1 MEQNGNYDVVV
12 VGGGPAGVFFAYEML
27 QKNPNKKILLIE
39 QGKRVE
45 NRNCPESEVGKCTK
59 CKPCCN
65 ITCGFSGAGAF
76 SDGKLS
82 LYNPEDD
89 DIYVGGN
96 VHKYIGVDDTKKLI
110 DYTDDI
116 YLNFGATEGL
126 EGVGNRLEIAKIRKK
141 AENTGLELINIPI
154 RHLGTDKSHELYLK
168 IEKYLEDAGVTIL
181 FETTATDLIVKDNK
195 IKGVIF
201 SYKGIEKS
209 IFCSI
214 VVLAVGRVG
223 ANWMLGMCNK
233 HNIRT
238 NPGPIDIGIRY
249 ELPNEVMEDINK
261 YLYEGKLI
269 GKPNPFNDKVRT
281 FCQNPGGFVTTE
293 VYNDGITLVN
303 GHSCKDTKS
312 ENTNLALLVTLN
324 LEDINPMDY
333 AINIAKNV
341 NALTGGNII
350 VQRLIDFKSGK
361 RTWQEELENNSVIPT
376 LKAAKA
382 GDIGLAMPYRIYK
395 DIWEFIELMN
405 NVAPGFANPDNLL
418 YGPEIKFYSNKVE
431 LTKDFE
437 TSINGLY
444 AIGDGCG
451 LTRGLMMASVS
462 GVQLARVLS
471 EK

>member
-1 MEQNGNYDVVV
+1 
-12 VGGGPAGVFFAYEML
+12 
-27 QKNPNKKILLIE
+27 
-39 QGKRVE
+39 
-45 NRNCPESEVGKCTK
+45 
-59 CKPCCN
+59 
-65 ITCGFSGAGAF
+65 
-76 SDGKLS
+76 
-82 LYNPEDD
+82 
-89 DIYVGGN
+89 
-96 VHKYIGVDDTKKLI
+96 
-110 DYTDDI
+110 
-116 YLNFGATEGL
+116 
-126 EGVGNRLEIAKIRKK
+126 
-141 AENTGLELINIPI
+141 
-154 RHLGTDKSHELYLK
+154 
-168 IEKYLEDAGVTIL
+168 
-181 FETTATDLIVKDNK
+181 
-195 IKGVIF
+195 
-201 SYKGIEKS
+201 
-209 IFCSI
+209 
-214 VVLAVGRVG
+214 
-223 ANWMLGMCNK
+223 MCNK

-249 ELPNEVMEDINK
+249 ELPNGVMEDINK

-293 VYNDGITLVN
+293 VYDNDITLVN
-303 GHSCKDTKS
+303 GHSCKDIKS

-382 GDIGLAMPYRIYK
+382 GDIGLAMPYRVYR
-395 DIWEFIELMN
+395 DIWEFIDLMN

-431 LTKDFE
+431 LTKEFE